1 MTKSQIKIIAII
13 FVIVAALGFLDA
25 TYLTIEHYLN
35 SIPPCT
41 VLSGC
46 EVVLTSGFNQ
56 ILNIPVALLG
66 SIFYLVMLIIAI
78 ACLDSRNIRTLRIGG
93 YGSILGMLA
102 TLYFVYLQFFVI
114 HHICIY
120 CMTSAV
126 TSTTLFVLGMIILF
140 KTKKVEIEI

>member
-1 MTKSQIKIIAII
+1 MTNRHVKIIAII
-13 FVIVAALGFLDA
+13 FLIFASIGFLDA
-25 TYLTIEHYLN
+25 TYLTIEHYIG

-56 ILNIPVALLG
+56 ILSIPVALLG
-66 SIFYLVMLIIAI
+66 SIFYLVMLVISI

-93 YGSILGMLA
+93 YASIAGMIA

-114 HHICIY
+114 HNICIY

-126 TSTTLFVLGMIILF
+126 TSTTLFVLGMIVLF
-140 KTKKVEIEI
+140 RTRPIKIEI